1 MFLRNQATKNIY
13 SNEYSKAPNNLEIV
27 RKNLARYLRTSFKY
41 R

>member
-13 SNEYSKAPNNLEIV
+13 SNEYSKVPNNLEITF
-27 RKNLARYLRTSFKY
+27 KNLARYSRTILEF